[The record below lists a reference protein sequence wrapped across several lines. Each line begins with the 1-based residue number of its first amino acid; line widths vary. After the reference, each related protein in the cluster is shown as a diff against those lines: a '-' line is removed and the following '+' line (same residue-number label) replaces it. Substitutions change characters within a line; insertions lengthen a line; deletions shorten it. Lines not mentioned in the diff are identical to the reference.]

1 MPRIRPFHPLRTVLP
16 VLALALLGAALSPGP
31 VAAEPAWRAETV
43 AEGLVHPWS
52 LAFLPD
58 GRLLVTER
66 AGRLRVIA
74 DGQLLPEPVTGVPEA
89 FVASQAGL
97 FEVLPAPD
105 FEDSRLLYLSLASGE
120 RRANA
125 TRVVRGRL
133 EGSAL
138 VAVEEVFLAR
148 PQQATPVHYG
158 GRMLFLPDGTLLVT
172 LGDGFNYREQAQA
185 LDSHFGTIVRVNAD
199 GSVPADNPFVN
210 TPGALPEIW
219 SYGHRNV
226 QGIVL
231 DPVTGRVYAH
241 EHGPRGGDELNLI
254 EPGRN
259 YGWPVVTH
267 GVDYTGAIITPFTE
281 REGMEPP
288 LIDWTPSI
296 APAGMTRYDG
306 ALFPEWSGQLF
317 IAALAG
323 QHVVRVALDADGQP
337 TAQARLFEA
346 LGERFRDVRTGPD
359 GSLYLLTDSP
369 RGRVLRIVPDG
380 GLAEE

>member
-337 TAQARLFEA
+337 TAQALLFEA
-346 LGERFRDVRTGPD
+346 IGERFRDVRTGPD

>member
-1 MPRIRPFHPLRTVLP
+1 MPRIRPFPPLRTVLP

-31 VAAEPAWRAETV
+31 VAAEPGWRAETV

-74 DGQLLPEPVTGVPEA
+74 DGRLLPEPVTGVPEA

>member
-74 DGQLLPEPVTGVPEA
+74 DGRLLPEPVTGVPEA

-226 QGIVL
+226 QGILL

>member
-1 MPRIRPFHPLRTVLP
+1 MPRIRPFHPLCTVLP
-16 VLALALLGAALSPGP
+16 ALALALLGAALSPGP

-74 DGQLLPEPVTGVPEA
+74 DGRLLPEPVTGVPEA

-158 GRMLFLPDGTLLVT
+158 GRMLFLPDSTLLVT

-267 GVDYTGAIITPFTE
+267 GVDYTGAIITPFTA

-306 ALFPEWSGQLF
+306 ALFPEWWGQLF

-323 QHVVRVALDADGQP
+323 QHVVRVALDADGRP
-337 TAQARLFEA
+337 MTQARLFDA

-359 GSLYLLTDSP
+359 GALYLLTDNP
-369 RGRVLRIVPDG
+369 LGRVLRIVPAE

>member
-74 DGQLLPEPVTGVPEA
+74 DGRLLPEPVTGVPEA

-231 DPVTGRVYAH
+231 DPVTGRLYAH

>member
-16 VLALALLGAALSPGP
+16 VLALALPGAALSPGP

-74 DGQLLPEPVTGVPEA
+74 DGRLLPEPVTGVPEA